1 MMKYLLDT
9 NILRHYT
16 DGHQTLLN
24 NLARAPLEQVAVPF
38 IVFAEQMRGRYDA
51 LLKAEPQNL
60 LREQER
66 LIGTQ
71 AVLSAFSIQ
80 HLDQPS
86 VEKLIELRQ
95 KHSARKRYA
104 DIIIAAMA
112 LAGGHIIIT
121 RNVADFSDL
130 LPAIRIQNW
139 IDQVY

>member
-9 NILRHYT
+9 NVLRHYT
-16 DGHQTLLN
+16 DGHQTLLD
-24 NLARAPLEQVAVPF
+24 NLASVRLEQVAVPS

-71 AVLSAFSIQ
+71 AVLSAFSILY
-80 HLDQPS
+80 LDQPS
-86 VEKLIELRQ
+86 VDKLIELRQ
-95 KHSARKRYA
+95 KHSTRKRYA
-104 DIIIAAMA
+104 DVIIAAMA
-112 LAGGHIIIT
+112 LAGGHIVIT

-130 LPAIRIQNW
+130 LPAVRIQNW
-139 IDQVY
+139 VDQVY

>member
-1 MMKYLLDT
+1 MKYLLDT
-9 NILRHYT
+9 NVLRHYT
-16 DGHQTLLN
+16 DGHQTLLD
-24 NLARAPLEQVAVPF
+24 NLASVRLEQVAVPS

-71 AVLSAFSIQ
+71 AVLSAFSILY
-80 HLDQPS
+80 LDQPS
-86 VEKLIELRQ
+86 VDKLIELRQ
-95 KHSARKRYA
+95 KHSTRKRYA
-104 DIIIAAMA
+104 DVIIAAMA
-112 LAGGHIIIT
+112 LAGGHIVIT
-121 RNVADFSDL
+121 RNVTDFSDL

>member
-9 NILRHYT
+9 NVLRHYT
-16 DGHQTLLN
+16 DGHQALLD
-24 NLARAPLEQVAVPF
+24 NLARIPLQQVAIPF

-51 LLKAEPQNL
+51 LLKAKPHNL

-71 AVLSAFSIQ
+71 AVLSAFSISY
-80 HLDQPS
+80 LDQPS
-86 VEKLIELRQ
+86 VDKLIELRQ
-95 KHSARKRYA
+95 KRSTRKRYA
-104 DIIIAAMA
+104 DVIIAAMA

-130 LPAIRIQNW
+130 LPAVRIQNW

>member
-9 NILRHYT
+9 NVLRHYT

-24 NLARAPLEQVAVPF
+24 NLARVPLEQIVVPF

-71 AVLSAFSIQ
+71 AVLSAFSILY
-80 HLDQPS
+80 LDQPS
-86 VEKLIELRQ
+86 VEKLIDLRQ
-95 KHSARKRYA
+95 KRSTKKRYA
-104 DIIIAAMA
+104 DVITAAMA
-112 LAGGHIIIT
+112 LAGGHVIIT
-121 RNVADFSDL
+121 RNVDDFRDL
-130 LPAIRIQNW
+130 LPAVRIQNW

>member
-9 NILRHYT
+9 NVLRHYT
-16 DGHQTLLN
+16 DGHQTLLD
-24 NLARAPLEQVAVPF
+24 NLASVRLEQVAVPS

-71 AVLSAFSIQ
+71 AVLSAFSILY
-80 HLDQPS
+80 LDQPS
-86 VEKLIELRQ
+86 VDKLIELRQ
-95 KHSARKRYA
+95 KHSTRKRYA
-104 DIIIAAMA
+104 DVIIAAMA
-112 LAGGHIIIT
+112 LAGGHIVIT
-121 RNVADFSDL
+121 RNVTDFSDL

>member
-1 MMKYLLDT
+1 MKYLLDT
-9 NILRHYT
+9 NVLRHYT
-16 DGHQTLLN
+16 DGHQTLLD
-24 NLARAPLEQVAVPF
+24 NLASVRLEQVAVPS

-71 AVLSAFSIQ
+71 AVLSAFSILY
-80 HLDQPS
+80 LDQPS
-86 VEKLIELRQ
+86 VDKLIELRQ
-95 KHSARKRYA
+95 KHSTRKRYA
-104 DIIIAAMA
+104 DVIIAAMA
-112 LAGGHIIIT
+112 LAGDHIVIT
-121 RNVADFSDL
+121 RNVTDFSDL

>member
-24 NLARAPLEQVAVPF
+24 NLAKVPLEQIAVPF

-51 LLKAEPQNL
+51 LLKAEPQDL

-71 AVLSAFSIQ
+71 AVLSAFSILY
-80 HLDQPS
+80 LDQPS
-86 VEKLIELRQ
+86 VKKLIELRQ
-95 KHSARKRYA
+95 KHSTRKRYA
-104 DIIIAAMA
+104 DTIIAAMA
-112 LAGGHIIIT
+112 LAGGHVIIT
-121 RNVADFSDL
+121 RNIADFSDL
-130 LPAIRIQNW
+130 LPAVKIQNW
-139 IDQVY
+139 LDQVY

>member
-9 NILRHYT
+9 NVLRHYT
-16 DGHQTLLN
+16 EGHQTLLD
-24 NLARAPLEQVAVPF
+24 NLASVPLEQVAIPS

-51 LLKAEPQNL
+51 LLKAEPHNL

-71 AVLSAFSIQ
+71 LVLSAFSILY
-80 HLDQPS
+80 LDQPS
-86 VEKLIELRQ
+86 VDKLIELRQ
-95 KHSARKRYA
+95 KRSTRKRYA
-104 DIIIAAMA
+104 DVIIAAMA

-130 LPAIRIQNW
+130 LPTVRIQNW
-139 IDQVY
+139 VDQVY